1 MVVAKTD
8 GVECLAR
15 FISLKQYL
23 VMLRKDPND
32 IPHACFYI
40 VVVYVCIYI
49 GLYRV
54 IHSSEVEP

>member
-8 GVECLAR
+8 GVECIAR

-40 VVVYVCIYI
+40 VVAYVYI
-49 GLYRV
+49 
-54 IHSSEVEP
+54 